1 MGSICISSEDELS
14 QRFESY
20 SLSADVS
27 ESESSTSDFSC
38 RHEAPAAA
46 STSLTSS
53 SPPSGP
59 DFADIFV
66 CQHQPP
72 IPFLFPAVG
81 GRHVVIP
88 ATKAE
93 KPETKLSGQYA
104 LLWKCLQFF
113 RVTIVMQ
120 NLTLSGS
127 Y

>member
-53 SPPSGP
+53 PPCGP

-66 CQHQPP
+66 CQQQPP

-93 KPETKLSGQYA
+93 KPETKLSGQCA
-104 LLWKCLQFF
+104 LLWKSLQFF
-113 RVTIVMQ
+113 KVTIVMR

-127 Y
+127 